1 MTSTTPPPSGG
12 VAFETATTRTR
23 RSKKKAS
30 SSAAPPRGGG
40 ATIGWRRRLP
50 PRALASS
57 SERSRVDKKM
67 FGLLD
72 DCGAMM
78 MVTNSGEEEE
88 DKSYFRLRRNVRRRT
103 QRRQTSSTVPTR
115 AMHADDDDQPYFD
128 PPTAFPPENDATSSE
143 GSTSITSTL
152 LEKTFVGVPMTR
164 VTMVL
169 SNALPVMGGMVSQ
182 NVLNLVDGAM
192 ISRLG
197 TVAVAAVGLGSTANF
212 QCQALLQ
219 GVSSAVQAIAARNYG
234 KSMTDVAF
242 AERKE
247 IARPLNAAI
256 VVVLFFGFPL
266 AWWCYQ
272 NCAWFVPTYY
282 ASRDAAVATATVPYL
297 RARLLAVPA
306 VGINFAFRGFWNA
319 IQQPQV
325 YMNTLV
331 MMHLT
336 NIAVSFMLIWGVPA
350 LGIPKFGVAG
360 AGLGTAFS
368 VWVGTAM
375 YIYQGFKRARKYGF
389 GFSLRRRKGGAE
401 LDQEFSSFPTRKEIT
416 LLIKQAL
423 PTGITNVLYA
433 SVMVCMYAIVGA
445 INTASVAAVNV
456 LINLML
462 VLVLPC
468 MGMGL
473 AAGALSGRA
482 LGAGDVEDAKQWP
495 WDVSKI
501 TAAGMSVFGLLI
513 ALFPQPI
520 LSIFLTDPGAI
531 RVATMPLRL
540 TGLTACGD
548 AISLTMQN
556 ALLGVGDVKTVALVS
571 VLAQWAVFL
580 PVAWFSVHKLNQGL
594 LCVWA
599 IYILYR
605 VGVGMVYAWL
615 WKRGKWL
622 EALNV

>member
-1 MTSTTPPPSGG
+1 MINTPN
-12 VAFETATTRTR
+12 TNTLATTTEITNINSPCF
-23 RSKKKAS
+23 RSHRPRVHSRATVTMVVAS
-30 SSAAPPRGGG
+30 SSSNFDAM
-40 ATIGWRRRLP
+40 TLTNSQRRRQKNANNSFSQHVNRSINESRATAKIRSRERKRSSLVLTA
-50 PRALASS
+50 PRAAFS
-57 SERSRVDKKM
+57 K
-67 FGLLD
+67 D
-72 DCGAMM
+72 D
-78 MVTNSGEEEE
+78 E
-88 DKSYFRLRRNVRRRT
+88 DE
-103 QRRQTSSTVPTR
+103 
-115 AMHADDDDQPYFD
+115 QPYFD
-128 PPTAFPPENDATSSE
+128 RPTAFPSENSDYVAVNSE
-143 GSTSITSTL
+143 GDRDGASSTGSG
-152 LEKTFVGVPMTR
+152 KTPKAFVGVPMTR

-182 NVLNLVDGAM
+182 NVLNLVDAAM
-192 ISRLG
+192 IARLG

-219 GVSSAVQAIAARNYG
+219 GVSSAVQAISARSYG
-234 KSMTDVAF
+234 KSTTDVAF
-242 AERKE
+242 AEKKE

-256 VVVLFFGFPL
+256 VIVLFFGFPL
-266 AWWCYQ
+266 AWWCYH

-282 ASRDAAVATATVPYL
+282 ASRDAAVASATVPYL

-331 MMHLT
+331 AMHIT
-336 NIAVSFMLIWGVPA
+336 NIAVSFMLIWGMPA
-350 LGIPKFGVAG
+350 LGIPKLGVAG

-389 GFSLRRRKGGAE
+389 GFSLQRRKGGAE
-401 LDQEFSSFPTRKEIT
+401 LDEEFSSFPTKEEIT

-433 SVMVCMYAIVGA
+433 SAMVFMYAIVGA
-445 INTASVAAVNV
+445 INTTSVAAVNV

-501 TAAGMSVFGLLI
+501 TAAGMSIFGLLI

-520 LSIFLTDPGAI
+520 LSVFLTDPEAI

-548 AISLTMQN
+548 AVSLTMQN

-571 VLAQWAVFL
+571 ILAQWAVFL
-580 PVAWFSVHKLNQGL
+580 PIAWFSVHKLNQGL

-599 IYILYR
+599 IYVLYR

-622 EALNV
+622 DALNV

>member
-1 MTSTTPPPSGG
+1 MINTPN
-12 VAFETATTRTR
+12 TNTLATTTTTEITNINSPCF
-23 RSKKKAS
+23 RSHRPRVHSRATVTMVVAS
-30 SSAAPPRGGG
+30 SSSNFNAM
-40 ATIGWRRRLP
+40 TLTNSHRRRQRNANNSFSQHVNRNINESRATAKIRSRERKRSSLILTA
-50 PRALASS
+50 PRAAFS
-57 SERSRVDKKM
+57 K
-67 FGLLD
+67 D
-72 DCGAMM
+72 D
-78 MVTNSGEEEE
+78 E
-88 DKSYFRLRRNVRRRT
+88 DE
-103 QRRQTSSTVPTR
+103 
-115 AMHADDDDQPYFD
+115 QPYFD
-128 PPTAFPPENDATSSE
+128 RPTAFPSENSDYVAVSGEGDRDGASST
-143 GSTSITSTL
+143 GSGKT
-152 LEKTFVGVPMTR
+152 EKTFVGVPMTR

-182 NVLNLVDGAM
+182 NVLNLVDAAM
-192 ISRLG
+192 IARLG

-219 GVSSAVQAIAARNYG
+219 GVSSAVQAISARSYG
-234 KSMTDVAF
+234 KSTTDVAF
-242 AERKE
+242 AEKKE

-256 VVVLFFGFPL
+256 VIVLFFGFPL
-266 AWWCYQ
+266 AWWCYH

-282 ASRDAAVATATVPYL
+282 ASRDAAVASATVPYL

-331 MMHLT
+331 AMHIT

-350 LGIPKFGVAG
+350 LGIPKLGVAG

-401 LDQEFSSFPTRKEIT
+401 LDEEFSSFPTKEEIT

-433 SVMVCMYAIVGA
+433 SAMVFMYAIVGA
-445 INTASVAAVNV
+445 INTTSVAAVNV

-501 TAAGMSVFGLLI
+501 TAAGMSIFGLLI

-520 LSIFLTDPGAI
+520 LSIFLTDPEAI

-548 AISLTMQN
+548 AVSLTMQN

-571 VLAQWAVFL
+571 ILAQWAVFL
-580 PVAWFSVHKLNQGL
+580 PIAWFSVHKLNQGL

-599 IYILYR
+599 IYVLYR

-622 EALNV
+622 DALNV

>member
-1 MTSTTPPPSGG
+1 M
-12 VAFETATTRTR
+12 
-23 RSKKKAS
+23 
-30 SSAAPPRGGG
+30 
-40 ATIGWRRRLP
+40 
-50 PRALASS
+50 
-57 SERSRVDKKM
+57 
-67 FGLLD
+67 
-72 DCGAMM
+72 
-78 MVTNSGEEEE
+78 
-88 DKSYFRLRRNVRRRT
+88 
-103 QRRQTSSTVPTR
+103 
-115 AMHADDDDQPYFD
+115 
-128 PPTAFPPENDATSSE
+128 
-143 GSTSITSTL
+143 
-152 LEKTFVGVPMTR
+152 EKTFVGVPMTR

-182 NVLNLVDGAM
+182 NVLNLVDAAM
-192 ISRLG
+192 IARLG

-219 GVSSAVQAIAARNYG
+219 GVSSAVQAIAARSYG

-242 AERKE
+242 AEKKE

-256 VVVLFFGFPL
+256 VIVLFFGFPL
-266 AWWCYQ
+266 AWWCYH

-282 ASRDAAVATATVPYL
+282 ASRDAAVASATVPYL

-331 MMHLT
+331 VMHIT
-336 NIAVSFMLIWGVPA
+336 NITVSFMLIWGVPA
-350 LGIPKFGVAG
+350 LGVPKLGVAG

-375 YIYQGFKRARKYGF
+375 YIYQGFKRAKKYGF
-389 GFSLRRRKGGAE
+389 GFSLRRREGGAE
-401 LDQEFSSFPTRKEIT
+401 LDEEFSSFPTKEEIM

-433 SVMVCMYAIVGA
+433 SAMVFMYAIVGA
-445 INTASVAAVNV
+445 ISTTSVVAVNV

-501 TAAGMSVFGLLI
+501 TAAGMSIFGLLI

-520 LSIFLTDPGAI
+520 LSVFLTDPEAI

-548 AISLTMQN
+548 AVSLTMQN

-571 VLAQWAVFL
+571 ILAQWAVFL
-580 PVAWFSVHKLNQGL
+580 PIAWFSVHKLNQGL
-594 LCVWA
+594 FLRLGDLRLVQSWRRDGVRVVVEAREMVRRFECLVSRCSVLSGCCIIYRLCYLSCCSTFVLTMCCKSPNRSPPQNLFHPPLPA
-599 IYILYR
+599 FGFKAPIAARIELR
-605 VGVGMVYAWL
+605 QIHVFIFVLVFARL
-615 WKRGKWL
+615 Q
-622 EALNV
+622 